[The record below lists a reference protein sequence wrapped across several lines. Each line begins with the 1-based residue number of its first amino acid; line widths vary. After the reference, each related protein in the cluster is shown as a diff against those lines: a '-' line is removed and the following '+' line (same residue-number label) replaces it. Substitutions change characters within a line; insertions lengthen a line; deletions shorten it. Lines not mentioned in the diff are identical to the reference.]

1 MVGCTL
7 GEEGN
12 IRHITKGLI
21 IQLNNLMRVHLEG
34 KVLLGKSHPL
44 AWLIGWGG
52 SSVLIG
58 LLLGLLR

>member
-1 MVGCTL
+1 M

-12 IRHITKGLI
+12 VRHTTKGLI
-21 IQLNNLMRVHLEG
+21 IQSNNLMTVHLEG
-34 KVLLGKSHPL
+34 KVLLGQSHPL